1 MADKP
6 RNREAFILGRPMLSE
21 IFGVGGFFF
30 VMLFFFLLVFKHA
43 DVQSLTDN
51 YEYIS
56 YTYFAR
62 RYYYSIGETS
72 GK

>member
-1 MADKP
+1 MLNTNLLLKWIKNFHFVLYC
-6 RNREAFILGRPMLSE
+6 RNILYLCKCLE
-21 IFGVGGFFF
+21 QV
-30 VMLFFFLLVFKHA
+30 
-43 DVQSLTDN
+43 TDN

>member
-1 MADKP
+1 MK
-6 RNREAFILGRPMLSE
+6 NIHFILYCRNILYLCKRLE
-21 IFGVGGFFF
+21 QV
-30 VMLFFFLLVFKHA
+30 
-43 DVQSLTDN
+43 TDD